1 MTKMVIPISC
11 FYKKEENLMEDELI
25 NTADSA
31 EQANV
36 LQGRGKIKRPTE
48 ARIPLMDT
56 SALSEEQRTMAGI
69 GASNVLRMLAHRRDL
84 MAAWL
89 EFGAHLTTEGR
100 VSFRTRELMIL
111 RVGLRSSCE
120 YEWANHVPGA
130 LSAGVTAAEI
140 EALAKGT
147 GSWSDA
153 DAAVLDLVDD
163 LCADNCASEKTW
175 KALTA
180 TRDEGE
186 IIELLMLIGFY
197 RMNAGFLNSLGV
209 QAEPGRPRLGQ
220 GMSYESPAPSKRPA
234 NASAAGTPSEAN
246 PDGTWQLK
254 FYHPAATQELQLV
267 MVTREGVLSGTIT
280 SIAAGV
286 TVPFSE
292 GKVNGCHVTCTTVM
306 TKPFPVT
313 ITWDGTIDGDFFA
326 GTAAIRD
333 MGSFPFDGTRVG

>member
-1 MTKMVIPISC
+1 MNDEIRNKM
-11 FYKKEENLMEDELI
+11 
-25 NTADSA
+25 DSA
-31 EQANV
+31 APANV
-36 LQGRGKIKRPTE
+36 WQGRGEIKRPTE
-48 ARIPLMDT
+48 ARIPLMDV
-56 SALSEEQRTMAGI
+56 SALSEEQRTLAGI
-69 GASNVLRMLAHRRDL
+69 GASNVLRTLAHRGDL
-84 MAAWL
+84 MTAWL
-89 EFGAHLTTEGR
+89 EFGGHLTTGGR
-100 VSFRTRELMIL
+100 VPFRTRELMIL

-130 LSAGVTAAEI
+130 LSAGVTASEI
-140 EALAKGT
+140 EALANAT

-153 DAAVLDLVDD
+153 DAAVLNLVDD

-220 GMSYESPAPSKRPA
+220 SMSYEAPAPSRRPA
-234 NASAAGTPSEAN
+234 STSTVGAPSEAK
-246 PDGTWQLK
+246 PDGIWQLK

-267 MVTREGVLSGTIT
+267 MVTRDDVLSGTLT
-280 SIAAGV
+280 NEAAGI

-292 GKVNGCHVTCTTVM
+292 GKVNGNHVTCTTVM

-313 ITWDGTIDGDFFA
+313 ITWEGTIDGDFFA
-326 GTAAIRD
+326 GTATIRD
-333 MGSFPFDGTRVG
+333 AGSFPFDGTRVG